1 MGCTANRDRSL
12 DLSIWLICKVAAESQ
27 QKTAWLSL
35 EEKIAQRLT
44 QWDVEVAK
52 SHSRTLSRLL
62 RNDTRDWWEQ
72 TLTIHREE
80 LLGKLREILSVTT
93 ETQDS
98 CLEVATKTPKRVTWK
113 GRHLYAYQP
122 LCVTF
127 QGVLSRQDEVVRHR
141 CHNRRRVNPEHLQL
155 GNQQD
160 NIHDE
165 RTR

>member
-1 MGCTANRDRSL
+1 M
-12 DLSIWLICKVAAESQ
+12 DLSVWLVCKMATESQ

-62 RNDTRDWWEQ
+62 RNNTWDWWEQ
-72 TLTIHREE
+72 ALTTYRAEF
-80 LLGKLREILSVTT
+80 LGKLREILSVTT
-93 ETQDS
+93 ETQDG

-113 GRHLYAYQP
+113 GKRLYAYQL
-122 LCVTF
+122 LCVAS
-127 QGVLSRQDEVVRHR
+127 QGVLPRQDEVVRHR
-141 CHNRRRVNPEHLQL
+141 CHNRRCINPEHLQL
-155 GNQQD
+155 GTQQD

-165 RTR
+165 RTRQYR